1 MVAGEVSQ
9 DGPTRIGIPATLRLV
24 SLIVSV
30 AVVVTALVVKLTVP
44 VAVPSW
50 IISVVAVTGTRP
62 SSLNDPVAGGS
73 VSVPVSVDV
82 VRSAVVLSVPGPR
95 SIVEPIA
102 LMKVLPVTGYE
113 TLTIESDGAVGAAGL
128 ASAGVAAA
136 IPATAA
142 AAEAASSVKRLRMM
156 RAPSRGVHRCDA
168 GGRLLLASTLLVRNM
183 AGKGSNCATP
193 PRQPAL
199 SPLARRRPAPAQP
212 PPIHESRA
220 AARPGVTCS
229 SALSRFRYMS
239 QQRSARSS
247 AETTATRPLPHA
259 DGLRAAA
266 LPSISAPITRVP
278 A

>member
-1 MVAGEVSQ
+1 MVAGEGSQ
-9 DGPTRIGIPATLRLV
+9 DGPTRIGTPATFRLV

-30 AVVVTALVVKLTVP
+30 AVVVTALVVKFTVP

-50 IISVVAVTGTRP
+50 IISVVAVTGISP

-95 SIVEPIA
+95 SIAPPIA

-113 TLTIESDGAVGAAGL
+113 TLTVESDGAAGAAGAPGL

-156 RAPSRGVHRCDA
+156 RAPSRGVHRCDV
-168 GGRLLLASTLLVRNM
+168 GGR
-183 AGKGSNCATP
+183 
-193 PRQPAL
+193 Q
-199 SPLARRRPAPAQP
+199 
-212 PPIHESRA
+212 
-220 AARPGVTCS
+220 
-229 SALSRFRYMS
+229 
-239 QQRSARSS
+239 
-247 AETTATRPLPHA
+247 
-259 DGLRAAA
+259 
-266 LPSISAPITRVP
+266 
-278 A
+278 